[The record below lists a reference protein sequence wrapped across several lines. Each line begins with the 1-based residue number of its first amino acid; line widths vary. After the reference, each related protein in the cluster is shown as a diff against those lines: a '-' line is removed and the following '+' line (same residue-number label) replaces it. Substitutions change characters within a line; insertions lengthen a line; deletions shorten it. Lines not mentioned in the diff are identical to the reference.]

1 VSVKI
6 DHLALPATNAE
17 ASARWLAEILDL
29 EPPRPD
35 GPDGDIFNVSL
46 GAGSASLLFVTDP
59 SVAGHH
65 VAFAVTEAQFGA
77 IVNRLRSRNIAF
89 GNEPENP
96 ANGETSDPLGG
107 KGRVYFL
114 DPNGHFFEVAA
125 G

>member
-1 VSVKI
+1 MTFRADPRVDAYI
-6 DHLALPATNAE
+6 DALPDWQQ
-17 ASARWLAEILDL
+17 RIC
-29 EPPRPD
+29 RV
-35 GPDGDIFNVSL
+35 PDGDMFNVSL
-46 GAGSASLLFVTDP
+46 GGGSASLLFVTDP

-77 IVNRLRSRNIAF
+77 IVDRLRSRNIAF

-114 DPNGHFFEVAA
+114 DPNGHFFEVTT